1 MHGFQ
6 PYWVRRMSNKPISGT
21 RRKIPDWEID
31 EDFDLDLPKSVFEKI
46 RRRDTKPLKHGSRK
60 DIFDYSEYKDK

>member
-1 MHGFQ
+1 
-6 PYWVRRMSNKPISGT
+6 MSNKPISGI

-46 RRRDTKPLKHGSRK
+46 RRRDTKPMKHGSQK
-60 DIFDYSEYKDK
+60 DPTEYKQ

>member
-1 MHGFQ
+1 
-6 PYWVRRMSNKPISGT
+6 MSNKPISGI

-46 RRRDTKPLKHGSRK
+46 RRRDKKILRNINSRK
-60 DIFDYSEYKDK
+60 FYA

>member
-1 MHGFQ
+1 
-6 PYWVRRMSNKPISGT
+6 MSNKPISGT

-46 RRRDTKPLKHGSRK
+46 RRRDTKPMKHGSQK
-60 DIFDYSEYKDK
+60 DPTEYKQ